1 MTHNSENDNYSFC
14 HYPGMQYFQ
23 VHLSAGA
30 MCSLNIVLAFW
41 DYNFSVLSGF
51 NTIILG
57 GERETKEV
65 KWGVKICSFFLSSLY
80 HWYQEHHPFNSSQWA
95 PNSWSFCFQLSQVTA
110 PFWTTLHHSGFC
122 LDTILKGRD
131 YLFQYLHDY
140 VPISSIFL
148 PMFIYNQ
155 GNPWIIAWAL
165 LCASPILGLT
175 K

>member
-65 KWGVKICSFFLSSLY
+65 KWGVKICWFFLSSLY

-95 PNSWSFCFQLSQVTA
+95 PNSWSFCLFS
-110 PFWTTLHHSGFC
+110 TLPSYC
-122 LDTILKGRD
+122 TILDNFTSFR
-131 YLFQYLHDY
+131 
-140 VPISSIFL
+140 VL
-148 PMFIYNQ
+148 PWYHSQRPRLPFSVS
-155 GNPWIIAWAL
+155 PW
-165 LCASPILGLT
+165 LCAHFFHLSAHVYL
-175 K
+175 